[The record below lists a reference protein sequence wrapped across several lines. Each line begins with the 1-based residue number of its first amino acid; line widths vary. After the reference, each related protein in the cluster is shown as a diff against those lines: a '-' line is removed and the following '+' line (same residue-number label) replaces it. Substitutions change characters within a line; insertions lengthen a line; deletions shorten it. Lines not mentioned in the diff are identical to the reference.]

1 MRTDSHNNPTAFTT
15 DVAREAGLREGIDFK
30 TGAGFDAIPLYA
42 GGGYRFFTATLIG
55 DPIALTIRVID
66 AVGFYTKA
74 GSQRWS
80 YIALPPQVWGN
91 MSPAFKAATIGGM
104 YHREGGTEMK
114 KLFPT
119 PFLF

>member
-15 DVAREAGLREGIDFK
+15 DIARQAGLREGIDFSI
-30 TGAGFDAIPLYA
+30 GDSFRAGVNSPLEY
-42 GGGYRFFTATLIG
+42 TARLIG

-66 AVGFYTKA
+66 AVGFYAHA
-74 GSQRWS
+74 GGQRWS

-104 YHREGGTEMK
+104 YNREGGTEMK